1 MVSNTTKLWVGI
13 FVLVGTFILLASLLW
28 LSTNHFYKKGNIYAA
43 YFDESIQG
51 LEVGSS
57 VKYRG
62 INIGRVVSVG
72 IAKNSRYI
80 EVIMEINKDFELPKN
95 TVAQLKSVGITG
107 FIYIEFDLMEE
118 NEGGGILIPDFVT
131 KYEVIPTVKSDLGQ
145 ILQSISEITKEF
157 KSVKVSEMADNINNL
172 LKTVQD
178 ALGEIPVAQLSKR
191 LDNVLKTMDIRLT
204 ETKSLIN
211 NLDTTITENRNNLT
225 KLLNEW
231 EKVAKNLNYF
241 TETGK
246 VILQKNRENIENLP
260 EELTKIMKK
269 LEYNLDT
276 MNKFINE
283 LKDQPSLIFS
293 NPPERSLLK

>member
-13 FVLVGTFILLASLLW
+13 FVLTGTFILLASLLW
-28 LSTNHFYKKGNIYAA
+28 LSTSHFYQKGNIYAA

-51 LEVGSS
+51 LEVGST

-62 INIGRVVSVG
+62 INIGRVKSIG
-72 IAKNSRYI
+72 IAENSRYI
-80 EVIMEINKDFELPKN
+80 EVVMEINKDFTLPKN

-107 FIYIEFDLMEE
+107 FIYVECDLIEESG
-118 NEGGGILIPDFVT
+118 NGGILIPDFVT
-131 KYEVIPTVKSDLGQ
+131 KYEVIPTIKSDIDQ
-145 ILQSISEITKEF
+145 IIQSISEITEEF

-178 ALGEIPVAQLSKR
+178 ALGEIPIAQLSKR
-191 LDNVLKTMDIRLT
+191 LDSVLKTMDIRLT
-204 ETKSLIN
+204 ETKSLIH
-211 NLDTTITENRNNLT
+211 NLDTTITENRNNLS
-225 KLLNEW
+225 KLLKEW
-231 EKVAKNLNYF
+231 EKVANNLNDF
-241 TETGK
+241 AEMGK

-260 EELTKIMKK
+260 QELTNIMKK
-269 LEYNLDT
+269 LEYNLDS
-276 MNKFINE
+276 MDKFINE